1 MDKII
6 LDIDTLR
13 FYDVAVLRQDQRW
26 KMSFQTLSKLI
37 EEVTTNADFEMGT
50 FPRVDDYARKPEP
63 SVQ

>member
-37 EEVTTNADFEMGT
+37 EEVMTNADFEMGT
-50 FPRVDDYARKPEP
+50 FPRVDHYARKLEP